1 LITGRRYTSL
11 SVSETTC
18 DPPAT
23 LRVFPDLLT
32 RSVSRSDAGGAN
44 RQWYVRLTVRH
55 VTLDFCDPKSAGLFR
70 PTRRHVTLDF
80 CDPKSA
86 GLFRPTLRHVTLDFC
101 DPKSAGLFRPTR
113 RHVTLG
119 FATRKV
125 PDCFALPAPPALIS
139 RITKRNQIGTGVFSV
154 SAFEAYTYPLRS
166 GFSTVTAMIA
176 ARKSI
181 VIITANT
188 MIQLPV
194 TS

>member
-1 LITGRRYTSL
+1 
-11 SVSETTC
+11 
-18 DPPAT
+18 
-23 LRVFPDLLT
+23 
-32 RSVSRSDAGGAN
+32 
-44 RQWYVRLTVRH
+44 VRLTV
-55 VTLDFCDPKSAGLFR
+55 
-70 PTRRHVTLDF
+70 
-80 CDPKSA
+80 
-86 GLFRPTLRHVTLDFC
+86 RHVTLDFC